1 MRSTRPGVA
10 GLALLAAL
18 SLSACGNEQPPDDDP
33 ETSRVSEDAA
43 EKSGTGETRTD
54 LEPLTKRFSALGDP
68 VAATW
73 MSGTMGSSDVPGPS
87 TYWIDAVVEVTPA
100 QADELRR
107 DYAPKSTDA
116 APDVIAGLRDSLP
129 DEPLLTSAELNGAFT
144 EGRFGATAYLAPAS
158 HCVVLVA
165 LGE

>member
-1 MRSTRPGVA
+1 
-10 GLALLAAL
+10 
-18 SLSACGNEQPPDDDP
+18 
-33 ETSRVSEDAA
+33 VSEDAA

-73 MSGTMGSSDVPGPS
+73 ISGTMGSSDVPGPS

-107 DYAPKSTDA
+107 DYAPKPPT
-116 APDVIAGLRDSLP
+116 PHP
-129 DEPLLTSAELNGAFT
+129 TSSPAC
-144 EGRFGATAYLAPAS
+144 AT
-158 HCVVLVA
+158 HCPMSPC
-165 LGE
+165 